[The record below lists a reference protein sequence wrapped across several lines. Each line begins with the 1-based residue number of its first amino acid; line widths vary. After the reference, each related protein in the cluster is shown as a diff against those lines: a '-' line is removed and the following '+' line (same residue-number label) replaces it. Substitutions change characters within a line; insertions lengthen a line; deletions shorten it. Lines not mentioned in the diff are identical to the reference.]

1 MSKIF
6 NQVTMD
12 RPQESTF
19 DLSHEVK
26 LSLDMGKLIP
36 IGCFETLPKDVWR
49 MDTEIFLR
57 LMPTLAPIMH
67 RVDVFTH
74 AFFVPNRLVYDDWQ
88 EFITGGDTGE
98 STAVFP
104 YIDLNYV
111 DPTLVGKG
119 SMLDYMGIPLPSGSN
134 YADDT
139 RISAIPFRAYQT
151 IYNEFYRDQNLQE
164 EVVVLKTG
172 GLETEQDGLLTLRRR
187 SWEKDYF
194 TSCLPLPQKGE
205 SVLLP
210 LQGSVT
216 ATLSG
221 NGLVTHT
228 TTGNHRQLFVDTNGN
243 ALDAVAPYDVMG
255 YAKFDPTQDN
265 VKFGAFSVGTNDGLG
280 NNGSDLPANIDPNGS
295 LQVDLSTG
303 TANLD
308 MSSIKG
314 STSIND
320 LREAFQVQ
328 KFLEKLMRGGSRY
341 AEVIESFFG
350 VRTQDFRLQRP
361 EYIGGGQQH
370 IQLSEVPQTSETTEN
385 SVQGTLA
392 GKGISVGKTQDVNYF
407 CHEHG
412 HIIVLMSV
420 LPRTSYQQGLHK
432 MWNRFDRLDYA
443 WPTFAH
449 LGEQEVLTREL
460 FFDTSI
466 KESEGTNISTFGYQS
481 RYAEYKYFGSRVCA
495 DMRDNLSFW
504 HMGRILEN
512 PADAKLNSE
521 FIECH
526 PTTRIFPVT
535 GIDDSNTNEDGDG
548 LDIRPVFGSVYHN
561 IECKRPLPFIGDPG
575 YIDHF

>member
-36 IGCFETLPKDVWR
+36 IACFETLPKDVWR

-98 STAVFP
+98 STVVFP
-104 YIDLNYV
+104 YIDLNYA

-119 SMLDYMGIPLPSGSN
+119 SLLDYMGIPLPAGGS
-134 YADDT
+134 YATDT

-164 EVVVLKTG
+164 EVLVLKTG

-187 SWEKDYF
+187 AWEKDYF

-205 SVLLP
+205 AVLLP
-210 LQGSVT
+210 LQGTLTGSGVVTLDNTVNSNPYFVRQNNTPVPSHDYPDPQEFGVQAGNSAMSEPNAPYISVT
-216 ATLSG
+216 A
-221 NGLVTHT
+221 
-228 TTGNHRQLFVDTNGN
+228 
-243 ALDAVAPYDVMG
+243 
-255 YAKFDPTQDN
+255 
-265 VKFGAFSVGTNDGLG
+265 DGEG
-280 NNGSDLPANIDPNGS
+280 PVRYNPNGTLKTTVS
-295 LQVDLSTG
+295 MDVNEISGQ
-303 TANLD
+303 
-308 MSSIKG
+308 
-314 STSIND
+314 TSIND

-420 LPRTSYQQGLHK
+420 MPRTAYQQGLHK

-535 GIDDSNTNEDGDG
+535 GIDDGNTNEDGDG
-548 LDIRPVFGSVYHN
+548 LDTRPVYGSVYHN
-561 IECKRPLPFIGDPG
+561 IQCKRPLPFIGDPG